1 MPVIKLLV
9 EFDGT
14 DFHGWQYQPEL
25 RSVQDTLTQAVW
37 TLVKE
42 EIHVN
47 SSSRTDAGVHAIA
60 MPVVIIPS
68 KELPIKAYT
77 EGLNG
82 LLPADLKIQSA
93 EVMPDE
99 FHVRKSAQGKTYRY
113 RIYNGSLPSPLTRR
127 FSWFLKHPLDV
138 AAMQEAGKRM
148 VGNHDFSA
156 FRAAHCDSVSPMR
169 DVDSLVVERVG
180 NEVVIEVTAN
190 AFLRNMVRIM
200 VGTLVRVGS
209 GRLTPEDVERILAS
223 KDRALAGE
231 TAPPQGLHL
240 LEVRYG

>member
-14 DFHGWQYQPEL
+14 AFHGWQYQPEL
-25 RSVQDTLTQAVW
+25 RTVQDTLTQAVW

-60 MPVVIIPS
+60 MPVVIAPS
-68 KELPIKAYT
+68 KELPLKAYT

-82 LLPADLKIQSA
+82 LLPEDLKVRHA
-93 EVMPDE
+93 EVMPDD
-99 FHVRKSAQGKTYRY
+99 FHVRKSASGKTYRY
-113 RIYNGSLPSPLTRR
+113 RIHNGALPSPLTRH
-127 FSWFLKHPLDV
+127 FTWYLKHPLDV
-138 AAMQEAGKRM
+138 EAMQEGGRRM

-156 FRAAHCDSVSPMR
+156 FRAAHCDSVSPLR
-169 DVDSLVVERVG
+169 DVDSLVVHRVG
-180 NEVVIEVTAN
+180 EEVVIEVTAN

-209 GRLTPEDVERILAS
+209 GRFSPEDVENIIAS
-223 KDRALAGE
+223 KDRSMAGE

-240 LEVRYG
+240 LEVRYQ